1 LQNQKETVS
10 KENKKTKPKQQKKES
25 KIEQVYQMSQKGS
38 SVKEIAEKKKLS
50 ERVVRSY
57 IWRARNPEKF
67 RALLQRYNEKKK
79 ARLSAKSEKIAEKV

>member
-1 LQNQKETVS
+1 MQNQKETVS